1 MTHQLNQAAVLAQN
15 NGDAGAAGL
24 IVMVL
29 YLAVIALVIASLWVI
44 FTKAGKPGWAAIIP
58 FYNMCVLLEI
68 CGKSPLWFVLLF
80 IPCVGII
87 VSLLLN
93 IELAKVFGKGAG
105 FGIGIILLPFV
116 FLPMLAFGD
125 ATYQGP
131 SASA

>member
-58 FYNMCVLLEI
+58 FYNMWVLVEI